1 MGFVR
6 WAVSAFAI
14 SFAVIGALPSGAAAS
29 GSFPAGYTVDV
40 DESGVTTGALGGSGS
55 LVATGSYARA
65 AACVPSSNGGPFSIG
80 HYPPLDC
87 AEVGRGYASTGSP
100 EQPSEFL
107 YTGNE
112 HCVQAGR
119 PVSGSYFYWHVQLP
133 HTGYWHVA
141 TYIPEWTQ
149 YGAGDI
155 YTLTSADGQTQ
166 SGSVWQQGFHGQWV
180 ALFGDYRFTAGQDY
194 TVELPLADAEDP
206 YCHYQMA
213 DQMEWVYDG
222 PSSPSATITSPQGD
236 GTYPLGAT
244 ADTAYECTPALNEAL
259 ESCTDSH
266 AGSAGTGTL
275 DTSEPG
281 THTYTVTAKGV
292 GGATATAQIEYTIV
306 PTKIVCSAISGKITL
321 SPGLT
326 PSATRQAARLKGKLT
341 GCSGGGFIEATYS
354 ANTTTKNPVG
364 CQLFS
369 SNEGQQARGTLKIT
383 WKPKAKSG
391 TSIGSAQVVLG
402 ERAAEPLGGTLEG
415 GAFAPATIESAIT
428 ETFTGAGQCGTAT
441 KKRGVPVKKAT
452 LTGTRVVVY

>member
-6 WAVSAFAI
+6 WAVSAFAV
-14 SFAVIGALPSGAAAS
+14 SLAVAGSLPSGAAAS
-29 GSFPAGYTVDV
+29 ESFPVGYAVDV
-40 DESGVTTGALGGSGS
+40 DESGVSTGTLGGSGS
-55 LVATGSYARA
+55 LVATGSYGRGAECA
-65 AACVPSSNGGPFSIG
+65 PSSDGGPFSIG

-112 HCVQAGR
+112 HCVGAGR
-119 PVSGSYFYWHVQLP
+119 PLSGSDFYWHVQLP

-141 TYIPEWTQ
+141 AYIPEWTQ

-155 YTLTSADGQTQ
+155 YTLTSADGQSQ

-180 ALFGDYRFTAGQDY
+180 GLFGDRRFTAGQDY

-222 PSSPSATITSPQGD
+222 PSSPSAAITSPQD
-236 GTYPLGAT
+236 NGTYPLGAT
-244 ADTAYECTPALNEAL
+244 VDTAYECAPALDEAL

-266 AGSAGTGTL
+266 GGSAGTGTL
-275 DTSEPG
+275 DTSELG
-281 THTYTVTAKGV
+281 TGTYIVTAKGV
-292 GGATATAQIEYTIV
+292 GGATATAQIEYTVV

-321 SPGLT
+321 RPGLT
-326 PSATRQAARLKGKLT
+326 SSPARQAARLKGKLT
-341 GCSGGGFIEATYS
+341 GCSGGGFTEATYS
-354 ANTTTKNPVG
+354 ATTTTMNPVG

-369 SNEGQQARGTLKIT
+369 SDEGEQALGTLKIA
-383 WKPKAKSG
+383 WKPKAKGG
-391 TSIGSAQVVLG
+391 TSLGSVQVVLG
-402 ERAAEPLGGTLEG
+402 EGAAEPLGGTIEG

-441 KKRGVPVKKAT
+441 KKRVVPVKKAT

>member
-6 WAVSAFAI
+6 WAVSAVAI
-14 SFAVIGALPSGAAAS
+14 SVAVAGAFSSSAAAAE
-29 GSFPAGYTVDV
+29 SFPVGYTVDV

-55 LVATGSYARA
+55 LVATGSYGRA
-65 AACVPSSNGGPFSIG
+65 AECAPGSNGGPFSIG

-133 HTGYWHVA
+133 HTGYWHVV
-141 TYIPEWTQ
+141 TYISEWTQ

-155 YTLTSADGQTQ
+155 YTLTSAGGQSQ

-180 ALFGDYRFTAGQDY
+180 GLFGDYRFTAGQDY

-206 YCHYQMA
+206 YCHYQTA

-222 PSSPSATITSPQGD
+222 PSSPSAAITSPQGG

-244 ADTAYECTPALNEAL
+244 VDTAYECTPALNEAL
-259 ESCTDSH
+259 ASCTDSH
-266 AGSAGTGTL
+266 GGSAGVGTL

-281 THTYTVTAKGV
+281 AHTYTVTAKGV

-326 PSATRQAARLKGKLT
+326 PSPMRQTARLKGNLA
-341 GCSGGGFIEATYS
+341 GCSGGGFTEASYS
-354 ANTTTKNPVG
+354 TTTTTTNPVG

-369 SNEGQQARGTLKIT
+369 SDEGEQALGTLKIT
-383 WKPKAKSG
+383 WKPKAKGG
-391 TSIGSAQVVLG
+391 TSLGSVQVILG
-402 ERAAEPLGGTLEG
+402 EGAAKPLGGTLEG

-428 ETFTGAGQCGTAT
+428 ETFVGAGQCGTVM
-441 KKRGVPVKKAT
+441 KRQVVTVKKGT

>member
-6 WAVSAFAI
+6 WAVSIFAI
-14 SFAVIGALPSGAAAS
+14 SLAVTGALPSGAGAS
-29 GSFPAGYTVDV
+29 ESFPVGYSVDV
-40 DESGVTTGALGGSGS
+40 DESGVTTGTLGGSGS
-55 LVATGSYARA
+55 LVATGSYGRA
-65 AACVPSSNGGPFSIG
+65 AECAPSSDGGPFSIG

-87 AEVGRGYASTGSP
+87 AEVGRGYAVTGSP

-119 PVSGSYFYWHVQLP
+119 PVSGSHFYWHVQLP

-155 YTLTSADGQTQ
+155 YTLTSADGQSQ

-180 ALFGDYRFTAGQDY
+180 GLFGDHRFTAGQDY
-194 TVELPLADAEDP
+194 SVELPLADAEDP
-206 YCHYQMA
+206 YCHYQTA

-222 PSSPSATITSPQGD
+222 PSSPSAAVTSPQGG

-244 ADTAYECTPALNEAL
+244 VDTTYECTPALNEAL

-266 AGSAGTGTL
+266 GGSAGTGTL

-281 THTYTVTAKGV
+281 THTYTVTAQGV
-292 GGATATAQIEYTIV
+292 SGANATAQLEYTVV
-306 PTKIVCSAISGKITL
+306 PTKIVCSAINGKITL

-326 PSATRQAARLKGKLT
+326 SSPVRQTAHLKGQLT
-341 GCSGGGFIEATYS
+341 GCSGGGFTEATYS
-354 ANTTTKNPVG
+354 ASTTTTNPLG
-364 CQLFS
+364 CQLFGS
-369 SNEGQQARGTLKIT
+369 DKGEQALGTLKIT
-383 WKPKAKSG
+383 WKPKAKVR
-391 TSIGSAQVVLG
+391 TSLGSIQVVLG
-402 ERAAEPLGGTLEG
+402 EGKAEALGGTLEG
-415 GAFAPATIESAIT
+415 GAFAPAAIESAIA
-428 ETFTGAGQCGTAT
+428 ETFTGAAKCGAT
-441 KKRGVPVKKAT
+441 TNKRVVPVKKAT
-452 LTGTRVVVY
+452 LTGTHVVVY